1 MALNRR
7 RIELIL
13 LGLYLTATL
22 RRLCHGGRCQRHHP
36 VVGLSMDAMAQILAR

>member
-7 RIELIL
+7 RIDLIL
-13 LGLYLTATL
+13 LGLYLTAT
-22 RRLCHGGRCQRHHP
+22 